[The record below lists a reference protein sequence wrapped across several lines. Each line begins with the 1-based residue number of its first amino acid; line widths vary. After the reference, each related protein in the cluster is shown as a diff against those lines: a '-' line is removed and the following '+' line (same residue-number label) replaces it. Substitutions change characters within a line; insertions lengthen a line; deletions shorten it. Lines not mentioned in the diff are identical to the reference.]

1 MAQDRNLEH
10 QQRLK
15 TTLQNYALSEEY
27 RIHGDSK
34 SRWSHL
40 RNQTSCVVI
49 PKLSVHT
56 VTCSASTPA
65 PNSSRRLV
73 MRLTDNTSASSRR
86 LDWMGYVRR
95 VSKAD
100 TGKLR
105 AYQII
110 RMAEKEEMVQTTPIG
125 RKHRTSKQWMNRVGL
140 SLGVGYSQ
148 AATSTAGTLLSVL
161 LQCMNYRH
169 EVLVDEE

>member
-1 MAQDRNLEH
+1 
-10 QQRLK
+10 
-15 TTLQNYALSEEY
+15 
-27 RIHGDSK
+27 
-34 SRWSHL
+34 
-40 RNQTSCVVI
+40 
-49 PKLSVHT
+49 
-56 VTCSASTPA
+56 
-65 PNSSRRLV
+65 
-73 MRLTDNTSASSRR
+73 
-86 LDWMGYVRR
+86 MGYVRR